1 MKGFYFEILFFL
13 LLYLFCF
20 VLLSTIYKLCS
31 NNSNLSVPINNTTN
45 YLSIPET
52 TTIQLIN
59 IDNLNSKTNHKYD
72 LINFRLYQDLIIDNK
87 LILPKD
93 TNIQGMITKI
103 HKGRLLGE
111 RAIIRIKL
119 NNITLSNENTLCI
132 SPDLKLKGGNSYTN
146 IVSNL
151 IVPFSGY
158 CLKEKKFLA
167 QLEA

>member
-1 MKGFYFEILFFL
+1 MY
-13 LLYLFCF
+13 Y
-20 VLLSTIYKLCS
+20 LSTIYKLAQ

-119 NNITLSNENTLCI
+119 NNITLSNENTASI
-132 SPDLKLKGGNSYTN
+132 SP
-146 IVSNL
+146 
-151 IVPFSGY
+151 
-158 CLKEKKFLA
+158 
-167 QLEA
+167 